1 MTTGDN
7 TRYLEY
13 LKSDKWKAI
22 AHERMKIDKYTC
34 QMCGCRG
41 TTTNP
46 LEVHHLSYK
55 HLYNEQNRIYE
66 DLITLCHLDHRGI
79 HKAMERVTNADGRQG
94 WKSNPRIPT
103 VHAFNI
109 NGFIEHKEIK
119 NNDQ

>member
-1 MTTGDN
+1 M
-7 TRYLEY
+7 EY

-55 HLYNEQNRIYE
+55 HLYVEKYDAFEIDKYAIKVSEKNYPQIVHHGVDVIAHIFAGLKEKIGEKQNESIRN
-66 DLITLCHLDHRGI
+66 
-79 HKAMERVTNADGRQG
+79 
-94 WKSNPRIPT
+94 
-103 VHAFNI
+103 
-109 NGFIEHKEIK
+109 
-119 NNDQ
+119 